1 MAAKAASALEDLNAT
16 ALSAILSFLPARDL
30 ARLRLA
36 SKKARYSVDDFAS
49 IELRRKTRAAAEEA
63 SRGFPLLPEERDVL
77 VPPNKV
83 LLPEA
88 TLRSLK
94 VLREALSCQRHRFLD
109 FESLRSLHRPLVA
122 AIDDSQVGRKV
133 LAVRGGSSS
142 SNRPVRF
149 RRRFEDLQ
157 TGVQ

>member
-16 ALSAILSFLPARDL
+16 ALNSILSFLPARDL

-36 SKKARYSVDDFAS
+36 SKAARCSVDDFAS

-109 FESLRSLHRPLVA
+109 FESVRCLGRPFVA
-122 AIDDSQVGRKV
+122 AEEDRKIGRRV
-133 LAVRGGSSS
+133 AAVRGSSRS
-142 SNRPVRF
+142 VRF

>member
-36 SKKARYSVDDFAS
+36 SKAARCSVDDFAS

-94 VLREALSCQRHRFLD
+94 ALSCLRHRFLD
-109 FESLRSLHRPLVA
+109 FESVRCLHRPFVA
-122 AIDDSQVGRKV
+122 AEEDRKIGRRV
-133 LAVRGGSSS
+133 AAVRGSSRS
-142 SNRPVRF
+142 ARF